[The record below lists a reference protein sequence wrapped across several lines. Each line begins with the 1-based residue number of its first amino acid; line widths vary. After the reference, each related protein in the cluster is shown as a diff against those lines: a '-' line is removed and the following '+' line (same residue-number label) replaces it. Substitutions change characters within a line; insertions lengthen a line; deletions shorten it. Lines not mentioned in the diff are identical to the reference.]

1 MAKKNKSIEIYVKEL
16 SEYMNEEKGGFDS
29 KDVIEIMLLL
39 FESLFFNMISQDAL
53 LLSFMSVK
61 DAVQKMDMD
70 TGKAVE
76 FLTKLYLL
84 ADKRRQQNFL
94 SGL

>member
-1 MAKKNKSIEIYVKEL
+1 MPKKNKDIDKMYMKLFESID
-16 SEYMNEEKGGFDS
+16 EEGSFDH
-29 KDVIEIMLLL
+29 KDVLKIMLLL
-39 FESLFFNMISQDAL
+39 FESLFFNMTSQDAL
-53 LLSFMSVK
+53 LLSFMGVK
-61 DAVQKMDMD
+61 EAIEKMDMN
-70 TGKAVE
+70 TSRAVG